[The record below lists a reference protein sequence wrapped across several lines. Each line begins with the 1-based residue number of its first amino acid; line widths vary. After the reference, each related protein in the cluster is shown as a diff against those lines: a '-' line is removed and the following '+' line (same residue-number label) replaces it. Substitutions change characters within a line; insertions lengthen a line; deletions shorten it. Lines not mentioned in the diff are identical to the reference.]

1 VQLEICYRLN
11 ELPNFL
17 MVTFRYEEVE
27 MEEHMRLK
35 NFMNL
40 TLASVSQKKYINKER
55 NPFDEEDTDDV
66 NYEYTLKSM
75 VAFEDKQNPDSC
87 YNTYVKKADQSWYK
101 YSKTGGDP
109 VDAKEL
115 EATIHPYVL
124 IYEKVWTAEKP
135 RVELLSQVEADP
147 TEAAKDTM

>member
-1 VQLEICYRLN
+1 
-11 ELPNFL
+11 
-17 MVTFRYEEVE
+17 

-35 NFMNL
+35 NFMEM

-55 NPFDEEDTDDV
+55 NPFDEEDAEAI
-66 NYEYTLKSM
+66 NYDYTLKAM

-87 YNTYVKKADQSWYK
+87 YNTYVKRDDQSWYK
-101 YSKTGGDP
+101 YSKTFGGK

-135 RVELLSQVEADP
+135 RVELLNQVEADLS
-147 TEAAKDTM
+147 EATKDTM